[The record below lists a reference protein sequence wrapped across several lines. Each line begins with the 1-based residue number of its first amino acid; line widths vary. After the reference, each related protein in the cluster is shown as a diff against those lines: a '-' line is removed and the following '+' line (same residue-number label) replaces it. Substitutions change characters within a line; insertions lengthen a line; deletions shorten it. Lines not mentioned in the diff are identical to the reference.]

1 MITQRRSWI
10 PAVLANVLLTTLALL
25 LTTAIVIGQVGSG
38 YDLSWWTVDGGGGE
52 SSGGTYALAGTVG
65 QPDAG
70 ALTGGDY
77 SLVGGFWAG
86 APVKYEVFLPLVL
99 RNDS

>member
-1 MITQRRSWI
+1 MITQRRSRI
-10 PAVLANVLLTTLALL
+10 PAVLAIALLTTLALL
-25 LTTAIVIGQVGSG
+25 LTTAIVMGQGGAG

-52 SSGGTYALAGTVG
+52 SSGDDYALAGTVG
-65 QPDAG
+65 QPDA
-70 ALTGGDY
+70 ATLTGGDY

-86 APVKYEVFLPLVL
+86 AAVKYEVFLPLVL

>member
-1 MITQRRSWI
+1 MSPWGTGRDV
-10 PAVLANVLLTTLALL
+10 A
-25 LTTAIVIGQVGSG
+25 
-38 YDLSWWTVDGGGGE
+38 GGGE

-70 ALTGGDY
+70 TLTGGPY

-86 APVKYEVFLPLVL
+86 APVTYEVFLPLVL

>member
-1 MITQRRSWI
+1 VITQSRSSI
-10 PAVLANVLLTTLALL
+10 PTALAGVLLTALALL
-25 LTTAIVIGQVGSG
+25 LTTATVVGQDGSG

-52 SSGGTYALAGTVG
+52 SSGDRYALAGTVG

-70 ALTGGDY
+70 TLTGGEY